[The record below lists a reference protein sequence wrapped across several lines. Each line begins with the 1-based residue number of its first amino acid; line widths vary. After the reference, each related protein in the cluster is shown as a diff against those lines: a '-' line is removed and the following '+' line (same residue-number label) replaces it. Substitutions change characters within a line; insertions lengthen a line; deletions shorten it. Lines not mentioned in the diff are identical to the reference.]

1 MKKAAANYTIRLDQD
16 VREALQALADAD
28 DRSLANYI
36 ERLLRQHVSDKRG
49 RK

>member
-1 MKKAAANYTIRLDQD
+1 MKKAANYTIRLDQEI
-16 VREALQALADAD
+16 REALQELAASE

-36 ERLLRQHVSDKRG
+36 ERLLRQHVAEKRG